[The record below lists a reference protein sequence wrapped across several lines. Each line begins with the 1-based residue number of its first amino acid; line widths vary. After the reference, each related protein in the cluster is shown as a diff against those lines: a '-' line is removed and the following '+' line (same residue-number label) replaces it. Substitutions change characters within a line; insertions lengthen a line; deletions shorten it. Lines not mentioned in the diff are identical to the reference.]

1 MPDFSVMAVAAFML
15 MFVMAFL
22 KTVRAKLYWDAGTML
37 VVLGVGVG
45 LAFLIGASDF
55 GSSVKIGDKTLAD
68 VNGASLVL
76 AGFAIA
82 SLARFAFQATKA
94 VDNAQSAA
102 EPKLFTAPTDG

>member
-15 MFVMAFL
+15 IFVMAAL
-22 KTVRAKLYWDAGTML
+22 KAIRAKQYWDVATML
-37 VVLGVGVG
+37 VVLGVGIG

-55 GSSVKIGDKTLAD
+55 GSSVKVGDKTLAD

-102 EPKLFTAPTDG
+102 EPKLFTSPAEG